1 MIAIMPFST
10 RFPTIRLPRAAAWML
25 LAFLSPSWSAA
36 GAGPAAAAL
45 PGSFPDTAG
54 APLSSVTGG
63 PGASAW
69 TPGAESRLGNGGSRP
84 SAGGTR
90 GAAPNPPGPL
100 RELFGAGDGEPEFL
114 HPDAAFRVDASAP
127 EPASVV
133 VRWRIEPGH
142 YLYRKRI
149 EVTLAETS
157 PEGMSVA
164 GFDLPPGEVRE
175 DPYFGRVEVFRSET
189 AAVVRLRHP
198 DPLPPA
204 VDLAV
209 LYQGCA
215 DAGLCYPPIR
225 KVLTVRL
232 DGPGSGTAASV
243 RHALASSGA
252 GAGGGAAGAVFD
264 ASSSET
270 DRIARFLAVDGL
282 GASVAA
288 FFGFGLLLS
297 LTPCIFPM
305 IPILSSILVADGRSG
320 RFRGFSLAL
329 AYVSASAL
337 TWAAAGGAAGLLG
350 ANVQAALQNPW
361 ALGAVSAGFA
371 ALALSMFGLFR
382 LGLPG
387 AWATRAAHWTNRA
400 AGGGGYAGAAA
411 MGFVSALIVGPCA
424 AAPMAGAVLYI
435 GQAGDAVRGGI
446 ALFAMGF
453 GMGAPLLVL
462 GASSGRILPR
472 AGPWME
478 TMQRI
483 AGVVLLGVA
492 AWLLER
498 IVPAWAVMAAWAA
511 VAGAGAAVLAR
522 AARRQGPP
530 PAEITPSP
538 RFLRFAGGAGAAVAA
553 VYAAVLLM
561 GAATGARDPLDP
573 FAGLR
578 PSPADESRIEF
589 IAVKGLDGPRG
600 LDAALMRAAA
610 RGRFAM
616 LDFYADWCVSCKE
629 MEETTFR
636 DPRVRGVLGGMLVL
650 RTDVTANDEA
660 DRALM
665 KRLEVLGP
673 PSILFFGPDGMERR
687 RYRTVGFRDAAEF
700 AARAAGAANAA

>member
-1 MIAIMPFST
+1 M
-10 RFPTIRLPRAAAWML
+10 RVRAARSVRGPLAAASVL
-25 LAFLSPSWSAA
+25 LACLSPSWSAA
-36 GAGPAAAAL
+36 GAGPAAANAP
-45 PGSFPDTAG
+45 PGSFPDVAG
-54 APLSSVTGG
+54 APRS
-63 PGASAW
+63 P
-69 TPGAESRLGNGGSRP
+69 
-84 SAGGTR
+84 AGGARDT
-90 GAAPNPPGPL
+90 APVPPGSL
-100 RELFGAGDGEPEFL
+100 RELFDTGRGEPEFL

-127 EPASVV
+127 EPASVL

-149 EVTLAETS
+149 EVTLAGTS
-157 PEGMSVA
+157 PEGVSVA
-164 GFDLPPGEVRE
+164 GFELPPGEVLE
-175 DPYFGRVEVFRSET
+175 DPYFGQVEVFRSET
-189 AAVVRLRHP
+189 AAAVRLRHP
-198 DPLPPA
+198 DPPPPV

-232 DGPGSGTAASV
+232 DGPGSGTGPAA
-243 RHALASSGA
+243 RDALAASGA
-252 GAGGGAAGAVFD
+252 GAEAGWGGAAGVFD
-264 ASSSET
+264 GTSSET
-270 DRIARFLAVDGL
+270 DRIARFLAGDGL
-282 GASVAA
+282 GAGIAA

-297 LTPCIFPM
+297 FTPCIFPM
-305 IPILSSILVADGRSG
+305 IPILSSILVADGRAG

-337 TWAAAGGAAGLLG
+337 TWAAAGGIAGLLG

-382 LGLPG
+382 LQLPG
-387 AWATRAAHWTNRA
+387 AWTTRAADWTNRA
-400 AGGGGYAGAAA
+400 ADGGGYAGAAA

-435 GQAGDAVRGGI
+435 GQAGDPVRGGI

-462 GASSGRILPR
+462 GASSGRLLPR
-472 AGPWME
+472 AGPWMA
-478 TMQRI
+478 TIQRVV
-483 AGVVLLGVA
+483 GVVLLGVA

-498 IVPAWAVMAAWAA
+498 IVPAWAAMAAWAA
-511 VAGAGAAVLAR
+511 VAGAGAAVLAG

-530 PAEITPSP
+530 PARILRSP
-538 RFLRFAGGAGAAVAA
+538 RILRFAGGAGAAAAA
-553 VYAAVLLM
+553 VYAAVLLA

-573 FAGLR
+573 LAGLR
-578 PSPADESRIEF
+578 PSPAGEGRIEF
-589 IAVKGLDGPRG
+589 VAVKGLDGPRG
-600 LDAALMRAAA
+600 LDAALARAAA
-610 RGRFAM
+610 RGRFVM

-636 DPRVRGVLGGMLVL
+636 DPRVRDALGGMLVL

-673 PSILFFGPDGMERR
+673 PSILFFGPDRRERR
-687 RYRTVGFRDAAEF
+687 RYRTVGFRDAVEF
-700 AARAAGAANAA
+700 SARAAGAANAA

>member
-1 MIAIMPFST
+1 MRARAVRSVRGP
-10 RFPTIRLPRAAAWML
+10 LAAASVL
-25 LAFLSPSWSAA
+25 LACLSPSWCAA
-36 GAGPAAAAL
+36 SAGPAAATDTQ
-45 PGSFPDTAG
+45 PRDFPDAAG
-54 APLSSVTGG
+54 APSSSASGAPAVSAREPPTEPGRGARAPWSPAGG
-63 PGASAW
+63 ARDTAP
-69 TPGAESRLGNGGSRP
+69 GSRG
-84 SAGGTR
+84 S
-90 GAAPNPPGPL
+90 L
-100 RELFGAGDGEPEFL
+100 RELFDAGRGEPGFL

-127 EPASVV
+127 GPASVL

-149 EVTLAETS
+149 EVTLAGTS
-157 PEGMSVA
+157 PEGVSVA
-164 GFDLPPGEVRE
+164 GFDLPPGEVLE
-175 DPYFGRVEVFRSET
+175 DPYFGQVEVFRSET
-189 AAVVRLRHP
+189 AAAVRLRHP
-198 DPLPPA
+198 DPPPPA

-232 DGPGSGTAASV
+232 DGSGSGTPPPARDALAASP
-243 RHALASSGA
+243 A
-252 GAGGGAAGAVFD
+252 GAEAGRRAAAGGFFD
-264 ASSSET
+264 GASSET

-282 GASVAA
+282 WAGAAA
-288 FFGFGLLLS
+288 FFGFGLLLGF
-297 LTPCIFPM
+297 TPCIFPM
-305 IPILSSILVADGRSG
+305 IPILSSILVADGRAG

-329 AYVSASAL
+329 AYVTASAL
-337 TWAAAGGAAGLLG
+337 TWAAAGGTAGLLG

-382 LGLPG
+382 LQLPG
-387 AWATRAAHWTNRA
+387 AWTTRAAHWTNRA
-400 AGGGGYAGAAA
+400 SDGGGYAGAAA

-435 GQAGDAVRGGI
+435 GQAGDAVRGGA

-462 GASSGRILPR
+462 GASSGRLLPR
-472 AGPWME
+472 AGPWMA
-478 TMQRI
+478 TIQRI

-498 IVPAWAVMAAWAA
+498 IVPAWAAMAAWAA
-511 VAGAGAAVLAR
+511 VAGAGAAVLAA

-530 PAEITPSP
+530 PARSLRSP
-538 RFLRFAGGAGAAVAA
+538 RVLRFAGGAGAAAAA
-553 VYAAVLLM
+553 VYAAVLLA
-561 GAATGARDPLDP
+561 GAATGARDPLAP
-573 FAGLR
+573 LAGLR
-578 PSPADESRIEF
+578 PPPADERRVEF
-589 IAVKGLDGPRG
+589 VAVKGLDGPRG
-600 LDAALMRAAA
+600 LDAALARAAA
-610 RGRFAM
+610 GGRFVM

-636 DPRVRGVLGGMLVL
+636 DPRVRDALGGMLVL

-665 KRLEVLGP
+665 RRLEVLGP
-673 PSILFFGPDGMERR
+673 PSILFFGPDRRERR
-687 RYRTVGFRDAAEF
+687 RYRTVGFRNAAEF